1 MEKTNSIEANNSTQA
16 GIDLDNLGETRKCIL
31 IVEDE
36 ADTVFLLKQILL
48 NAGFNVRSAFSG
60 REAIEKVTTFHPDL
74 VLLDLMMPEMD
85 GWETFKYIR
94 QVMDLPIII
103 LSALAVK
110 EDIVKALEL
119 GVDDYITKP
128 FFNDEV
134 VARVRNVLRRIQGA
148 NQEDVLYISDLDM
161 FLDLTLQVI
170 RVGEKTIQ
178 LTSREFD
185 LFYLLVKK
193 SPKVVKYEEI
203 TKSIWGEDT
212 DDARNRLKFLV
223 YLLRKKLETVIQGQ
237 EIVLNLDRIGYKI
250 SI

>member
-1 MEKTNSIEANNSTQA
+1 
-16 GIDLDNLGETRKCIL
+16 
-31 IVEDE
+31 
-36 ADTVFLLKQILL
+36 
-48 NAGFNVRSAFSG
+48 
-60 REAIEKVTTFHPDL
+60 
-74 VLLDLMMPEMD
+74 MMPEMD

-148 NQEDVLYISDLDM
+148 NQEDVLFISDLNM

-178 LTSREFD
+178 LTSREYD

-223 YLLRKKLETVIQGQ
+223 YLLRKKLETVIEGQ
-237 EIVLNLDRIGYKI
+237 DIILNLDRIGYKI